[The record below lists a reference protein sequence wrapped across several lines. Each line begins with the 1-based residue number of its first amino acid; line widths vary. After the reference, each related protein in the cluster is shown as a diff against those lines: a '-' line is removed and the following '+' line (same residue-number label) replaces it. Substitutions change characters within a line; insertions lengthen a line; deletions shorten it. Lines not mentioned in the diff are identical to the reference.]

1 MTKEE
6 FIDLYT
12 LNVNDKVE
20 KKNKLKY
27 LSWSYARAEFKKKF
41 PNATYEIKMFDNK
54 PYICDEDLWYMV
66 FTSVTVWDL
75 THEMW
80 LPVMDWA
87 NRAMKDREYKYK
99 VKDFTTWEYVEKTV
113 QPATMFDVNKTIMR
127 CLTKNLAMF
136 GLGLYIYNWEDLPD
150 EEKET
155 PTKDDDKQRITEEQI
170 MALKDKVDR
179 VRWFKNS
186 AEMIAKIRE
195 KYKVSKDKA
204 KALDSIYFLIAWDGK
219 DNWWDDKSNDTE
231 AWELQAEVTNA
242 N

>member
-155 PTKDDDKQRITEEQI
+155 TTKDDDKPRITEEQVLSMKNKTDWI
-170 MALKDKVDR
+170 KWFPTKEELLK
-179 VRWFKNS
+179 
-186 AEMIAKIRE
+186 KIRE
-195 KYKVSKDKA
+195 KYKVSKDNA
-204 KALDSIYFLIAWDGK
+204 KAIENIYFLITGQNEWT
-219 DNWWDDKSNDTE
+219 NWTDDTK
-231 AWELQAEVTNA
+231 AWELQTEVTNA